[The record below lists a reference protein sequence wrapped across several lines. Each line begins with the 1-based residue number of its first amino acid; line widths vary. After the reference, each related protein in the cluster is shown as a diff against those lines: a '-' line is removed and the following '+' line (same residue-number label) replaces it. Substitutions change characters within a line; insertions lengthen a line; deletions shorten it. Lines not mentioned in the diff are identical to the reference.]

1 MDSTNLEN
9 VREAV
14 TKMSKNDVKRNSWI
28 LVRAYDKPVKTNHKG
43 AGSREK
49 NKLAN
54 KNLKKTVSEKSG
66 YIIWKDR
73 KVVIIYTNDLLKTPK
88 KDFLYSSDEQ
98 DTIDGGECF
107 GGFSKLERW
116 DDDNNL
122 NRSVF
127 LSPAPI
133 VLYNMYMNEVDL
145 MDQRIESNIISRRER
160 EECPRFY
167 IPMYLIFL

>member
-1 MDSTNLEN
+1 MHLSL
-9 VREAV
+9 
-14 TKMSKNDVKRNSWI
+14 
-28 LVRAYDKPVKTNHKG
+28 
-43 AGSREK
+43 
-49 NKLAN
+49 
-54 KNLKKTVSEKSG
+54 
-66 YIIWKDR
+66 
-73 KVVIIYTNDLLKTPK
+73 
-88 KDFLYSSDEQ
+88 SSDEQ

-145 MDQRIESNIISRRER
+145 MDQRIESNMISRRDRRVSTLLYTHVLDVSMNNAYAIYLWCIDNDPKETNFKNITTNI
-160 EECPRFY
+160 ETRFMKQ
-167 IPMYLIFL
+167 I